1 MSKRYPQDFPPHL
14 DQLAKTE
21 PVPGASPLGS
31 HPLSFYN
38 MHSKQFE
45 QFCWWLLQRDYEIEG
60 CQLIGG
66 SGRYQGG
73 IDLFAYAR
81 GDRAQ
86 LTVFECKCWKEFKAS
101 ALKHAVARFLK
112 GPWANAGVRFVL
124 ILAQDSLEQ
133 FAEAWREARQALNA
147 REIVGEVWTGMDL
160 TERVRFHPDI
170 LVRFFPDATVT
181 MYCSEWMRRVDFW
194 TQLQKAM
201 VDERPAVR
209 KLARKF
215 VDLDSRDSTDSGI
228 ERIYSSPEHW
238 SIETPWVHIDALLP
252 HGRRSS
258 GSIAVVVKKPSTSG
272 FSVALSQEW
281 LLKNL
286 LARVGTPAEHSYR
299 PFIYGPV
306 SGQPDAEISID
317 LNSARLQVPPEGLD
331 AMCDALDRLT
341 PVYTDALGTLERHW
355 DAEGFPF
362 LGWGDNTVVA
372 MCSISGWAWQQVLA
386 FALAHDVN
394 AGDSEWHIFD
404 RNPNYLKVFTK
415 KPHADFEPGYHAFVY
430 GREGIDGLSYG
441 NDVVLTW
448 DPPASVGNFKLGAR
462 HWMPCAEALR
472 WLRDKLLPA
481 VGQWLIASEVG
492 QILPWRRPA
501 QRRELARL
509 WAEHSQLWERRR
521 LPLLDDERY
530 RMLGLVRTSELL
542 QGNIGHGAPQ
552 LYLRDD
558 ETRQLYRALSVVME
572 GRRGYVPYIASN
584 LGLRDECETHRDLTE
599 ALLRRANA
607 DELAPALSA
616 YGVRYMLSALLEGLN
631 DDDSWLAPDAT
642 EFVFE
647 ALKPLMLHHDLV
659 QLYERHSRWT

>member
-1 MSKRYPQDFPPHL
+1 MSTRFPQDFPQHL
-14 DQLAKTE
+14 DPLAQTE
-21 PVPGASPLGS
+21 PVSGASPLGS
-31 HPLSFYN
+31 HPLSFCN
-38 MHSKQFE
+38 MHPKQFE

-81 GDRAQ
+81 GDKAQ
-86 LTVFECKCWKEFKAS
+86 LTVFECKCWKEFKAG
-101 ALKHAVARFLK
+101 ALKDAITRFLD
-112 GPWANAGVRFVL
+112 GPWSMPGVRFVL

-133 FAEAWREARQALNA
+133 FAEAWYEARHALQA
-147 REIVGEVWTGMDL
+147 RQIVGEVWTGMDL
-160 TERVRFHPDI
+160 TDRIRFHPDI

-209 KLARKF
+209 KLARQF
-215 VDLDSRDSTDSGI
+215 VDRDSLDSTDSGI
-228 ERIYSSPEHW
+228 ERMYSSPGRW
-238 SIETPWVHIDALLP
+238 SISTPWVHIDALLP
-252 HGRRSS
+252 HEQQFT
-258 GSIAVVVKKPSTSG
+258 GSIAVVIRKPSTSG

-286 LARVGTPAEHSYR
+286 LARIGAPAEPSYR
-299 PFIYGPV
+299 PFIIGPV
-306 SGQPDAEISID
+306 SLQPDAEISID
-317 LNSARLQVPPEGLD
+317 LNNARLQIAPEGLY

-341 PVYTDALGTLERHW
+341 PVYTDALRASERHW

-362 LGWGDNTVVA
+362 MGSGDDTVVA
-372 MCSISGWAWQQVLA
+372 MCSISRWAWQQVLA
-386 FALAHDVN
+386 FALAHDAD

-404 RNPNYLKVFTK
+404 GNPNYLKVFTT
-415 KPHADFEPGYHAFVY
+415 KPHADFEPGYHAFIH

-441 NDVVLTW
+441 DDVVLTW
-448 DPPASVGNFKLGAR
+448 DPPAFFGTFKLAAKQ
-462 HWMPCAEALR
+462 WMPCAEALC

-481 VGQWLIASEVG
+481 VGLWLIAREVS
-492 QILPWRRPA
+492 QVLPWQRAA
-501 QRRELARL
+501 QRRDFARL
-509 WAEHSQLWERRR
+509 WAEHSQIWERRF
-521 LPLLDDERY
+521 LPLLDNERY
-530 RMLGLVRTSELL
+530 RTLGVVRTTKLL
-542 QGNIGHGAPQ
+542 QGDMGHGAPQ
-552 LYLRDD
+552 LYLSAD
-558 ETRQLYRALSVVME
+558 ETKQLYQTLAIVME

-584 LGLRDECETHRDLTE
+584 LGLREKCETHRDLTE

-607 DELAPALSA
+607 HGLAPALSA
-616 YGVRYMLSALLEGLN
+616 YGVRHMLSALLEGLN
-631 DDDSWLAPDAT
+631 DDDGWLAPDAV
-642 EFVFE
+642 ESIFA